1 MRERQAKC
9 TVVTRRRAPTPLSSE
24 QIAAAVRLHENHL
37 PQWQAADEALEAV
50 RTSFQAD
57 FSYSANLVRIATVN
71 TLYGTNLKAVHRM
84 AGHIES
90 ILPRGAELLEP
101 AELVEAIAA
110 LPPAPGER
118 ARRHRSFAS
127 KFCHFFVNADDFP
140 IFDSAARDALRL
152 HLGSESLKEAE
163 SSYTGFCGA
172 LAGVRRTYSLA
183 ASARDIDRYLWIAGI
198 WLAFAR
204 GRRDINREL
213 LALFERQPRP
223 LELSCIIDHSG
234 EGQRRA
240 RNLSRGRRRAR

>member
-1 MRERQAKC
+1 VA
-9 TVVTRRRAPTPLSSE
+9 RRKAPVPLSSE
-24 QIAAAVRLHENHL
+24 QIAAAVRLHESHL
-37 PQWQAADEALEAV
+37 PQWKAADEALEAV
-50 RTSFQAD
+50 RTSFQTD

-71 TLYGTNLKAVHRM
+71 TLYGTNLRAVHRM
-84 AGHIES
+84 ARHIEG
-90 ILPRGAELLEP
+90 ILPKGAELLDP

-118 ARRHRSFAS
+118 PRRHRSFAS

-172 LAGVRRTYSLA
+172 LANLQRAYGLSVGT
-183 ASARDIDRYLWIAGI
+183 RDVDRYLWVAGM

-213 LALFERQPRP
+213 LALFECRPRLP
-223 LELSCIIDHSG
+223 DLDCVADGFSANG
-234 EGQRRA
+234 AAGQ
-240 RNLSRGRRRAR
+240 LV